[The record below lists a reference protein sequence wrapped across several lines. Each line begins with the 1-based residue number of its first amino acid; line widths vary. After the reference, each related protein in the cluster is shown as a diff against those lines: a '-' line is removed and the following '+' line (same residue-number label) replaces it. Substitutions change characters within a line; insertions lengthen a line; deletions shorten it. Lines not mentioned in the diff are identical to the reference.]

1 LERATLQSPPQL
13 KILDPLFRVGTSRP
27 QRMHNGIALSLL
39 DFLLVTAMLLLT
51 PNDEWMNVTRT
62 SPSEL
67 APDSGP
73 EYDSSYSHEPPDVKP
88 LLLTSETTPAI
99 ERWRSAKPPQVVED
113 NQSECGE
120 SSDGQTSLS
129 RATSRLSFH
138 TETQSNPP
146 GQGVFATR
154 SDSSLSLASHAV
166 TFPRSRHGRTREL
179 PVPPTPPPHG
189 PSFAGGPPS
198 ASSYVSH
205 VSHLPHGQHSQD
217 ELPPV
222 PPLPGS
228 SASSPSHDVRSP
240 VITSTSAFPRH
251 VAGSPTSIHSRSLP
265 VPPTPSGSKTRLPLL
280 PVSPADSSPISPIS
294 TLPGPVPPI
303 LHRHSIL
310 RTSSYTHL
318 RNAPGPYP
326 ESPHDFKPRVKAP
339 PNYTTSTPIRPPL
352 PVSAHTSVQRGAM
365 SLSLRIRT
373 TDVTPALRAA
383 SASAPS
389 ADTSF
394 ASEEP
399 DPFDMP
405 PAYSVLDLAHSPI
418 ANGEMARQ

>member
-1 LERATLQSPPQL
+1 
-13 KILDPLFRVGTSRP
+13 
-27 QRMHNGIALSLL
+27 MHNGIALSLL

-67 APDSGP
+67 VPDSGP
-73 EYDSSYSHEPPDVKP
+73 QYDSSYSHEPPDVKP
-88 LLLTSETTPAI
+88 ILITSESTPAI
-99 ERWRSAKPPQVVED
+99 ERWRSVKPPQVVED

-138 TETQSNPP
+138 TETQSNVP

-154 SDSSLSLASHAV
+154 SDSSLSLASHAL

-179 PVPPTPPPHG
+179 PVPPMPLPHG
-189 PSFAGGPPS
+189 PSFVPGPPS

-217 ELPPV
+217 EPPPI
-222 PPLPGS
+222 PPLPS
-228 SASSPSHDVRSP
+228 SSTSSPSHDVRSS
-240 VITSTSAFPRH
+240 VINPTSVFPRH
-251 VAGSPTSIHSRSLP
+251 IAGSPTSIHSRSLP
-265 VPPTPSGSKTRLPLL
+265 IPPTPSGSKTRLPLL
-280 PVSPADSSPISPIS
+280 PPISPADSSPISPIS
-294 TLPGPVPPI
+294 TLPGPVPP
-303 LHRHSIL
+303 LPHRPSLL

-318 RNAPGPYP
+318 RNAPVHYP
-326 ESPHDFKPRVKAP
+326 DSPSDFKPRVKAP

-352 PVSAHTSVQRGAM
+352 PVSAHTSIQRGAM

-373 TDVTPALRAA
+373 TDVAPVLRAA
-383 SASAPS
+383 SASAAS

-405 PAYSVLDLAHSPI
+405 PAYSVLDMGHSPSQLQI
-418 ANGEMARQ
+418 VNGDMARQ